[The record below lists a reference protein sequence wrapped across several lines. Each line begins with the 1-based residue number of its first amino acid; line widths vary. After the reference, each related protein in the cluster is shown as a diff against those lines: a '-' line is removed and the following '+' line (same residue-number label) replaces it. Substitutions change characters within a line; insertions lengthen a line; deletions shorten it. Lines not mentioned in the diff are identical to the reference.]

1 MNDQGDTSQS
11 LGPGHPLQS
20 SAEDAGRISATVPI
34 ALTHRPLKFR
44 AWDSVRKEMV
54 HDFCVTAKGG
64 RYVIRWSDERN
75 EIINMHYAQKGSLPG
90 DFGEIDY
97 TDWYAVKCLSIM
109 QFSGLQDK
117 HRKDIYEG
125 DIVRRSDALPMNGRE
140 CVRIPMAPQRVFFS
154 EGAFRL
160 RRSSKST
167 KFPLHSSVIRQNGIE
182 VIGNIY
188 ENPELLR

>member
-20 SAEDAGRISATVPI
+20 SAEDGERISATVPI
-34 ALTHRPLKFR
+34 APAHRPLKFR
-44 AWDSVRKEMV
+44 AWDTEKQRMCYDGVGRIFEY
-54 HDFCVTAKGG
+54 HDCM
-64 RYVIRWSDERN
+64 D
-75 EIINMHYAQKGSLPG
+75 HP
-90 DFGEIDY
+90 
-97 TDWYAVKCLSIM
+97 IM

-140 CVRIPMAPQRVFFS
+140 CVRIPMAPHRVFFS